1 MTSSNPV
8 PSGPKKG
15 RSPWMWVGLG
25 CGLTV
30 LLAFGGCVALMGVIG
45 QRAAQEMGKPITQKE
60 AMAKLGDI
68 PIYKPSTFDENMTK
82 GVRFS
87 SSLMP
92 GEMMTAAAFGTSDE
106 PDKII
111 DWYQKQLSER
121 GYQKLQSQP
130 TFNSKITQANF
141 KKDSESILVQ
151 IHDATTGGHKYTMV
165 LMHIKLPISKPA
177 S

>member
-25 CGLTV
+25 CGLTA

-45 QRAAQEMGKPITQKE
+45 QRAAQEIKKPVTQKDV
-60 AMAKLGDI
+60 MADLGDI
-68 PIYKPSTFDENMTK
+68 PLYQPSTFDETMTK
-82 GVRFS
+82 GVRFGS
-87 SSLMP
+87 SFFP
-92 GEMMTAAAFGTSDE
+92 GKMVTAAAFDTSDE

-111 DWYQKQLSER
+111 DWYQQQLSER

-141 KKDSESILVQ
+141 RKDSESILVQ
-151 IHDATTGGHKYTMV
+151 IHDAKAGGQKYTMV
-165 LMHIKLPISKPA
+165 LMRMKLSISKPT

>member
-1 MTSSNPV
+1 MTRSNPV
-8 PSGPKKG
+8 QSGPKKG

-45 QRAAQEMGKPITQKE
+45 QRAAQEMGKPITQRDV
-60 AMAKLGDI
+60 MAELGDI
-68 PIYKPSTFDENMTK
+68 PVYQPSTFDETMTK
-82 GVRFS
+82 GVRFG
-87 SSLMP
+87 SSLFP
-92 GEMMTAAAFGTSDE
+92 GKMVTAVAFDTPDE

-111 DWYQKQLSER
+111 DWYQQQLSER

-141 KKDSESILVQ
+141 KKGSQSIIVQ
-151 IHDATTGGHKYTMV
+151 IQDAKAGGQKYTMV
-165 LMHIKLPISKPA
+165 LMRMKLPASKTP